1 MSIISNLLGH
11 ILRIIFEFVNNYGL
25 SIVVFT
31 LFVRLLLVPLMVK
44 QIKSQKA
51 MQDIQPKIKEIQEK
65 YKNKPEKQQEE
76 LMKIYQEAK
85 INPLAGCLPLLIQMP
100 ILIGLFNVL
109 RDPVTYGVFQSA
121 AEFAKADTGFLW
133 IQSISST
140 HNISLALLSG
150 ISAYFMQKMMTTGDE
165 QTENMMKSMTY
176 VMSAMSLFWGYT
188 FQAGLAIYWIT
199 SNIFSIAQ
207 YQLITSPLKAKLAD
221 SKEEVI
227 VDGKSKPKAIS
238 QTKKI
243 EIKSKTKEEAMEI
256 ALQQLGIEEKITGI
270 VNVIQNPSK
279 GFLGIVGAKDGVYEI
294 TVIKKEEIEIAKEF
308 VENIL
313 VKSKINAIVNATQE
327 GNLIKD

>member
-1 MSIISNLLGH
+1 MSIISNVLGH
-11 ILRIIFEFVNNYGL
+11 ILRVIFEFVNNYGL

-76 LMKIYQEAK
+76 LMKIYKEAK

-109 RDPVTYGVFQSA
+109 KNPVGYGVFTNADVA
-121 AEFAKADTGFLW
+121 AQAAQAGFLW
-133 IQSISST
+133 IKDISATGS
-140 HNISLALLSG
+140 ISLALLSG

-176 VMSAMSLFWGYT
+176 VMAAMSLFWGYT

-199 SNIFSIAQ
+199 SNLFSIAQ

-221 SKEEVI
+221 SKEAEVK
-227 VDGKSKPKAIS
+227 DEKSGKPNNDEKSN
-238 QTKKI
+238 KKDR
-243 EIKSKTKEEAMEI
+243 
-256 ALQQLGIEEKITGI
+256 
-270 VNVIQNPSK
+270 N
-279 GFLGIVGAKDGVYEI
+279 
-294 TVIKKEEIEIAKEF
+294 KK
-308 VENIL
+308 
-313 VKSKINAIVNATQE
+313 
-327 GNLIKD
+327 

>member
-1 MSIISNLLGH
+1 MDSQNWFTIIN
-11 ILRIIFEFVNNYGL
+11 IITT
-25 SIVVFT
+25 IVVGVI
-31 LFVRLLLVPLMVK
+31 LAK

-100 ILIGLFNVL
+100 ILIGLFRVL
-109 RDPVTYGVFQSA
+109 QDPVAHGVFTSA

-133 IQSISST
+133 IQSVSST
-140 HNISLALLSG
+140 KHISLALLSG

-176 VMSAMSLFWGYT
+176 VMAIMSLFWGYT

-199 SNIFSIAQ
+199 SNLFSIAQ

-221 SKEEVI
+221 SKEALVKDEKS
-227 VDGKSKPKAIS
+227 GKS
-238 QTKKI
+238 
-243 EIKSKTKEEAMEI
+243 
-256 ALQQLGIEEKITGI
+256 
-270 VNVIQNPSK
+270 N
-279 GFLGIVGAKDGVYEI
+279 
-294 TVIKKEEIEIAKEF
+294 
-308 VENIL
+308 
-313 VKSKINAIVNATQE
+313 INAASEKN
-327 GNLIKD
+327 NRNKK

>member
-1 MSIISNLLGH
+1 MNAISNLLGH
-11 ILRIIFEFVNNYGL
+11 ILKFIFEFVNNYGW
-25 SIVVFT
+25 SIIVFT
-31 LFVRLLLVPLMVK
+31 LFVRLLLVPLMIK

-85 INPLAGCLPLLIQMP
+85 INPLSGCLPLLIQMP

-109 RDPVTYGVFQSA
+109 RDPVAYGVFTNEA
-121 AEFAKADTGFLW
+121 ALKAADTGFLW

-140 HNISLALLSG
+140 KNISLALLSG

-199 SNIFSIAQ
+199 SNLFSIAQ

-221 SKEEVI
+221 SKEAVVKDEKS
-227 VDGKSKPKAIS
+227 GKSNNDAKS
-238 QTKKI
+238 NKKDR
-243 EIKSKTKEEAMEI
+243 
-256 ALQQLGIEEKITGI
+256 
-270 VNVIQNPSK
+270 N
-279 GFLGIVGAKDGVYEI
+279 
-294 TVIKKEEIEIAKEF
+294 KK
-308 VENIL
+308 
-313 VKSKINAIVNATQE
+313 
-327 GNLIKD
+327 

>member
-1 MSIISNLLGH
+1 MNAISNLLGH

-25 SIVVFT
+25 SIIVFT
-31 LFVRLLLVPLMVK
+31 LFVRLLLVPLMIK

-76 LMKIYQEAK
+76 LMNIYKEAK

-109 RDPVTYGVFQSA
+109 REPVKYGVFANEA
-121 AEFAKADTGFLW
+121 ALLAADTGFLW
-133 IQSISST
+133 IESISSV
-140 HNISLALLSG
+140 NNVSLALLSG
-150 ISAYFMQKMMTTGDE
+150 ISAYFMQKMMATGDE

-199 SNIFSIAQ
+199 SNVFSIAQ

-221 SKEEVI
+221 PKEVEI
-227 VDGKSKPKAIS
+227 KNEKSGQSKPNNRN
-238 QTKKI
+238 KK
-243 EIKSKTKEEAMEI
+243 
-256 ALQQLGIEEKITGI
+256 
-270 VNVIQNPSK
+270 
-279 GFLGIVGAKDGVYEI
+279 
-294 TVIKKEEIEIAKEF
+294 
-308 VENIL
+308 
-313 VKSKINAIVNATQE
+313 
-327 GNLIKD
+327 

>member
-1 MSIISNLLGH
+1 MNAISNLLGH
-11 ILRIIFEFVNNYGL
+11 ILKFIFEFVNNYGW
-25 SIVVFT
+25 SIIVFT
-31 LFVRLLLVPLMVK
+31 LFVRLLLVPLMIK

-85 INPLAGCLPLLIQMP
+85 INPLSGCLPLLIQMP

-109 RDPVTYGVFQSA
+109 REPITYGVFANEA
-121 AEFAKADTGFLW
+121 ARAAADTGFLW

-140 HNISLALLSG
+140 KNISLALLSG

-199 SNIFSIAQ
+199 SNLFSIAQ
-207 YQLITSPLKAKLAD
+207 YRLITSPLKAKLAD
-221 SKEEVI
+221 SKEAVVKDEKT
-227 VDGKSKPKAIS
+227 GKFNNNAKSN
-238 QTKKI
+238 KKDR
-243 EIKSKTKEEAMEI
+243 
-256 ALQQLGIEEKITGI
+256 
-270 VNVIQNPSK
+270 N
-279 GFLGIVGAKDGVYEI
+279 
-294 TVIKKEEIEIAKEF
+294 
-308 VENIL
+308 
-313 VKSKINAIVNATQE
+313 
-327 GNLIKD
+327 

>member
-11 ILRIIFEFVNNYGL
+11 ILRIIFKFVNNYGW
-25 SIVVFT
+25 SIIVFT

-227 VDGKSKPKAIS
+227 VDGKSS
-238 QTKKI
+238 KKNNSR
-243 EIKSKTKEEAMEI
+243 K
-256 ALQQLGIEEKITGI
+256 
-270 VNVIQNPSK
+270 
-279 GFLGIVGAKDGVYEI
+279 
-294 TVIKKEEIEIAKEF
+294 
-308 VENIL
+308 
-313 VKSKINAIVNATQE
+313 
-327 GNLIKD
+327 